1 MSEYKITCCS
11 TADMPAAYFEER
23 KIPYVCFHYRMDGVE
38 YPDDLGKT
46 MPFAEFYDRIS
57 KGAEPTT
64 AQVNAQQYMD
74 FFEPI
79 LKEGKDILHFTLSGG
94 ISGSVNSANIAKT
107 QLEEKYPDRKVIVID
122 SLEAS
127 SGFGMLV
134 DAALDKQE
142 EGLSL
147 EENAAWAEENKNR
160 LHHWFFSTDLTSF
173 IRGGRIS
180 KVSGFVGQAL
190 NICPLMNVNSEG
202 KLIPRN
208 KYRGKKQVIREMVKR
223 MEEHAQGGLSYNG
236 KCFMSCS
243 ACEEDAR
250 KVADIIEEKF
260 PNLNGKVVINS
271 IGTVIGSHTGP
282 GTVALFFWGMRE
294 QFRKVIRRKV
304 KHDETNIT
312 GYGSWNCQYYSG
324 SQRWNHDGCHGAV

>member
-11 TADMPAAYFEER
+11 TADMPASYFEER
-23 KIPYVCFHYRMDGVE
+23 NLPYVCFQYRMDGVE

-107 QLEEKYPDRKVIVID
+107 QMEEKYPERKIIVID
-122 SLEAS
+122 SLAAS

-147 EENAAWAEENKNR
+147 EENAAWAEENKNK

-250 KVADIIEEKF
+250 KVADMIEEKF
-260 PNLNGKVVINS
+260 PNLNGKVRINS
-271 IGTVIGSHTGP
+271 IGTVIGAHTGP
-282 GTVALFFWGMRE
+282 GTVALFFWGDERE
-294 QFRKVIRRKV
+294 I
-304 KHDETNIT
+304 
-312 GYGSWNCQYYSG
+312 
-324 SQRWNHDGCHGAV
+324 

>member
-11 TADMPAAYFEER
+11 TADMPASYFEER
-23 KIPYVCFHYRMDGVE
+23 NLPYVCFQYRMDGVE

-107 QLEEKYPDRKVIVID
+107 QMEEKYPERKIIVID
-122 SLEAS
+122 SLAAS

-147 EENAAWAEENKNR
+147 EENAAWAEENKNK

-190 NICPLMNVNSEG
+190 NICPLMNVNAEG

-250 KVADIIEEKF
+250 KVADMIEEKF
-260 PNLNGKVVINS
+260 PNLNGKVRINS
-271 IGTVIGSHTGP
+271 IGTVIGAHTGP
-282 GTVALFFWGMRE
+282 GTVALFFWGDERE
-294 QFRKVIRRKV
+294 I
-304 KHDETNIT
+304 
-312 GYGSWNCQYYSG
+312 
-324 SQRWNHDGCHGAV
+324 

>member
-11 TADMPAAYFEER
+11 TADMPASYFEER
-23 KIPYVCFHYRMDGVE
+23 KIPYVCFQYRMDGVE

-64 AQVNAQQYMD
+64 AQINAQQYMD

-107 QLEEKYPDRKVIVID
+107 QMEEKYPERKIIVID
-122 SLEAS
+122 SLAAS

-147 EENAAWAEENKNR
+147 EENAAWAEENKNK

-223 MEEHAQGGLSYNG
+223 MEQHAQGGLEYSG

-250 KVADIIEEKF
+250 KVADMIEEKF
-260 PNLNGKVVINS
+260 PNLNGKVRINS
-271 IGTVIGSHTGP
+271 IGTVIGAHTGP
-282 GTVALFFWGMRE
+282 GTVALFFWGDERE
-294 QFRKVIRRKV
+294 I
-304 KHDETNIT
+304 
-312 GYGSWNCQYYSG
+312 
-324 SQRWNHDGCHGAV
+324 

>member
-11 TADMPAAYFEER
+11 TADMPASYFEER
-23 KIPYVCFHYRMDGVE
+23 KIPYVCFHYMMDGVE

-46 MPFAEFYDRIS
+46 MPFSQFYQRIS
-57 KGAEPTT
+57 DGAEPTT

-74 FFEPI
+74 FFEPF

-94 ISGSVNSANIAKT
+94 ISGSVNSANIAKE
-107 QLEEKYPDRKVIVID
+107 QMEEKYPDRKVIVID
-122 SLEAS
+122 SLAAS

-134 DAALDKQE
+134 DAAVDNQE
-142 EGLSL
+142 QGMSL
-147 EENAAWAEENKNR
+147 EENAAWAEENKNK

-202 KLIPRN
+202 KLIPRS

-223 MEEHAQGGLSYNG
+223 MEQHAQGGLEYNG

-250 KVADIIEEKF
+250 KVVDMVEEKF
-260 PNLNGKVVINS
+260 PNLNGKVRINS
-271 IGTVIGSHTGP
+271 IGTVIGAHTGP
-282 GTVALFFWGMRE
+282 GTVALFFWGDERE
-294 QFRKVIRRKV
+294 L
-304 KHDETNIT
+304 
-312 GYGSWNCQYYSG
+312 
-324 SQRWNHDGCHGAV
+324 

>member
-94 ISGSVNSANIAKT
+94 ISGSVNSANIVKT

-122 SLEAS
+122 SLAAS

-282 GTVALFFWGMRE
+282 GTVALFFWG
-294 QFRKVIRRKV
+294 
-304 KHDETNIT
+304 DERTI
-312 GYGSWNCQYYSG
+312 
-324 SQRWNHDGCHGAV
+324 

>member
-1 MSEYKITCCS
+1 
-11 TADMPAAYFEER
+11 MPASYFEER
-23 KIPYVCFHYRMDGVE
+23 NLPYVCFQYRMDGVE

-107 QLEEKYPDRKVIVID
+107 QMEEKYPERKIIVID
-122 SLEAS
+122 SLAAS

-147 EENAAWAEENKNR
+147 EENAAWAEENKNK

-190 NICPLMNVNSEG
+190 NICPLMNVNAEG

-250 KVADIIEEKF
+250 KVADMIEEKF
-260 PNLNGKVVINS
+260 PNLNGKVRINS
-271 IGTVIGSHTGP
+271 IGTVIGAHTGP
-282 GTVALFFWGMRE
+282 GTVALFFWGDERE
-294 QFRKVIRRKV
+294 I
-304 KHDETNIT
+304 
-312 GYGSWNCQYYSG
+312 
-324 SQRWNHDGCHGAV
+324 

>member
-74 FFEPI
+74 FFELI

-122 SLEAS
+122 SLAAS

-282 GTVALFFWGMRE
+282 GTVALFFWG
-294 QFRKVIRRKV
+294 
-304 KHDETNIT
+304 DERTI
-312 GYGSWNCQYYSG
+312 
-324 SQRWNHDGCHGAV
+324 

>member
-23 KIPYVCFHYRMDGVE
+23 KIPYVCFHYRMHGVD
-38 YPDDLGKT
+38 YPDDLRKT

-122 SLEAS
+122 SLAAS

-282 GTVALFFWGMRE
+282 GTVALFFWG
-294 QFRKVIRRKV
+294 
-304 KHDETNIT
+304 DERTI
-312 GYGSWNCQYYSG
+312 
-324 SQRWNHDGCHGAV
+324 

>member
-1 MSEYKITCCS
+1 MSEYTITCCS

-94 ISGSVNSANIAKT
+94 ISGSVNSANIART
-107 QLEEKYPDRKVIVID
+107 QMEEKYPDRKVIVID
-122 SLEAS
+122 SLAAS

-134 DAALDKQE
+134 DAALDKQA

-147 EENAAWAEENKNR
+147 EENAAWAEENKNK

-223 MEEHAQGGLSYNG
+223 MEEHAQGGFSYNG

-260 PNLNGKVVINS
+260 PNLNGKVMINS

-282 GTVALFFWGMRE
+282 GTVALFFWG
-294 QFRKVIRRKV
+294 
-304 KHDETNIT
+304 DERTI
-312 GYGSWNCQYYSG
+312 
-324 SQRWNHDGCHGAV
+324 

>member
-11 TADMPAAYFEER
+11 TADMPASYFEER
-23 KIPYVCFHYRMDGVE
+23 NLPYVCFQYRMDGVE

-107 QLEEKYPDRKVIVID
+107 QMEEKYPERKIIVID
-122 SLEAS
+122 SLAAS

-147 EENAAWAEENKNR
+147 EENAAWAEENKNK

-190 NICPLMNVNSEG
+190 NICPLMNVNAEG

-223 MEEHAQGGLSYNG
+223 MEQHAQGGLSYNG

-250 KVADIIEEKF
+250 KVADMIEEKF
-260 PNLNGKVVINS
+260 PNLNGKVRINS
-271 IGTVIGSHTGP
+271 IGTVIGAHTGP
-282 GTVALFFWGMRE
+282 GTVALFFWGDERE
-294 QFRKVIRRKV
+294 I
-304 KHDETNIT
+304 
-312 GYGSWNCQYYSG
+312 
-324 SQRWNHDGCHGAV
+324 

>member
-46 MPFAEFYDRIS
+46 MPFVEFYDRIS

-122 SLEAS
+122 SLAAS

-282 GTVALFFWGMRE
+282 GTVALFFWG
-294 QFRKVIRRKV
+294 
-304 KHDETNIT
+304 DERTI
-312 GYGSWNCQYYSG
+312 
-324 SQRWNHDGCHGAV
+324 

>member
-11 TADMPAAYFEER
+11 TADMPASYFEER
-23 KIPYVCFHYRMDGVE
+23 KIPYVCFQYRMDGVE

-107 QLEEKYPDRKVIVID
+107 QMEEKYPERKIIVID
-122 SLEAS
+122 SLAAS

-147 EENAAWAEENKNR
+147 EENAAWAEENKNK

-223 MEEHAQGGLSYNG
+223 MEQHAQGGLEYSG

-250 KVADIIEEKF
+250 KVADMIEEKF
-260 PNLNGKVVINS
+260 PNLNGKVRINS
-271 IGTVIGSHTGP
+271 IGTVIGAHTGP
-282 GTVALFFWGMRE
+282 GTVALFFWGDERE
-294 QFRKVIRRKV
+294 I
-304 KHDETNIT
+304 
-312 GYGSWNCQYYSG
+312 
-324 SQRWNHDGCHGAV
+324 

>member
-122 SLEAS
+122 SLAAS

-173 IRGGRIS
+173 ILGGRIS

-282 GTVALFFWGMRE
+282 GTVALFFWG
-294 QFRKVIRRKV
+294 
-304 KHDETNIT
+304 DERTI
-312 GYGSWNCQYYSG
+312 
-324 SQRWNHDGCHGAV
+324 

>member
-1 MSEYKITCCS
+1 MSEYMITCCS

-122 SLEAS
+122 SLAAS

-282 GTVALFFWGMRE
+282 GTVALFFWG
-294 QFRKVIRRKV
+294 
-304 KHDETNIT
+304 DERTI
-312 GYGSWNCQYYSG
+312 
-324 SQRWNHDGCHGAV
+324 

>member
-1 MSEYKITCCS
+1 MFIFLEVKRMIVMSEYKITCCS
-11 TADMPAAYFEER
+11 TADMPASYFEER
-23 KIPYVCFHYRMDGVE
+23 NLPYVCFQYRMDGVE

-107 QLEEKYPDRKVIVID
+107 QMEEKYPERKIIVID
-122 SLEAS
+122 SLAAS

-147 EENAAWAEENKNR
+147 EENAAWAEENKNK

-190 NICPLMNVNSEG
+190 NICPLMNVNAEG

-250 KVADIIEEKF
+250 KVADLVEEKF
-260 PNLNGKVVINS
+260 PNLNGKVQINS

-282 GTVALFFWGMRE
+282 GTVALFFWG
-294 QFRKVIRRKV
+294 
-304 KHDETNIT
+304 DERTE
-312 GYGSWNCQYYSG
+312 
-324 SQRWNHDGCHGAV
+324 

>member
-11 TADMPAAYFEER
+11 TADMPASYFEER
-23 KIPYVCFHYRMDGVE
+23 KIPYICFQYRMDGVE

-57 KGAEPTT
+57 KGAKPTT
-64 AQVNAQQYMD
+64 AQINAQQYMD

-107 QLEEKYPDRKVIVID
+107 QMEEKYPERKIIVID
-122 SLEAS
+122 SLAAS

-142 EGLSL
+142 EGVSL
-147 EENAAWAEENKNR
+147 EENAAWAEENKNK

-223 MEEHAQGGLSYNG
+223 MEQHAQGGLSYNG

-250 KVADIIEEKF
+250 KVADVIEEKF
-260 PNLNGKVVINS
+260 PNLNGKVMINS
-271 IGTVIGSHTGP
+271 IGTVIGAHTGP
-282 GTVALFFWGMRE
+282 GTVALFFWGDERE
-294 QFRKVIRRKV
+294 L
-304 KHDETNIT
+304 
-312 GYGSWNCQYYSG
+312 
-324 SQRWNHDGCHGAV
+324 

>member
-11 TADMPAAYFEER
+11 TADMPASYFEER
-23 KIPYVCFHYRMDGVE
+23 NLPYVCFQYRMDGVE

-107 QLEEKYPDRKVIVID
+107 QMEEKYPERKIIVID
-122 SLEAS
+122 SLAAS

-147 EENAAWAEENKNR
+147 EENAAWAEENKNK

-190 NICPLMNVNSEG
+190 NICPLMNVNAEG

-223 MEEHAQGGLSYNG
+223 MEQHAQGGLEYSG

-250 KVADIIEEKF
+250 KVADMIEEKF
-260 PNLNGKVVINS
+260 PNLNGKVRINS
-271 IGTVIGSHTGP
+271 IGTVIGAHTGP
-282 GTVALFFWGMRE
+282 GTVALFFWGDER
-294 QFRKVIRRKV
+294 VI
-304 KHDETNIT
+304 
-312 GYGSWNCQYYSG
+312 
-324 SQRWNHDGCHGAV
+324 

>member
-11 TADMPAAYFEER
+11 TADMPASYFEER
-23 KIPYVCFHYRMDGVE
+23 NLPYVCFQYRMDGVE

-107 QLEEKYPDRKVIVID
+107 QMEEKYPERKIIVID
-122 SLEAS
+122 SLAAS

-147 EENAAWAEENKNR
+147 EENAAWAEEN
-160 LHHWFFSTDLTSF
+160 
-173 IRGGRIS
+173 
-180 KVSGFVGQAL
+180 
-190 NICPLMNVNSEG
+190 
-202 KLIPRN
+202 
-208 KYRGKKQVIREMVKR
+208 
-223 MEEHAQGGLSYNG
+223 
-236 KCFMSCS
+236 
-243 ACEEDAR
+243 
-250 KVADIIEEKF
+250 
-260 PNLNGKVVINS
+260 
-271 IGTVIGSHTGP
+271 
-282 GTVALFFWGMRE
+282 
-294 QFRKVIRRKV
+294 
-304 KHDETNIT
+304 
-312 GYGSWNCQYYSG
+312 
-324 SQRWNHDGCHGAV
+324 

>member
-122 SLEAS
+122 SLAAS

-160 LHHWFFSTDLTSF
+160 LYHWFFSTDLTSF

-282 GTVALFFWGMRE
+282 GTVALFFWG
-294 QFRKVIRRKV
+294 
-304 KHDETNIT
+304 DERTI
-312 GYGSWNCQYYSG
+312 
-324 SQRWNHDGCHGAV
+324 

>member
-11 TADMPAAYFEER
+11 TADMPASYFEER
-23 KIPYVCFHYRMDGVE
+23 NLPYVCFQYRMDGVE

-57 KGAEPTT
+57 KGAESTT

-107 QLEEKYPDRKVIVID
+107 QMEEKYPERKIIVID
-122 SLEAS
+122 SLAAS

-147 EENAAWAEENKNR
+147 EENAAWAEENKNK

-190 NICPLMNVNSEG
+190 NICPLMNVNAEG

-223 MEEHAQGGLSYNG
+223 MEQHAQGGLEYSG

-250 KVADIIEEKF
+250 KVADMIEEKF
-260 PNLNGKVVINS
+260 PNLNGKVRINS
-271 IGTVIGSHTGP
+271 IGTVIGAHTGP
-282 GTVALFFWGMRE
+282 GTVALFFWGDERE
-294 QFRKVIRRKV
+294 I
-304 KHDETNIT
+304 
-312 GYGSWNCQYYSG
+312 
-324 SQRWNHDGCHGAV
+324 

>member
-122 SLEAS
+122 SLAAYA
-127 SGFGMLV
+127 GFGMLV

-282 GTVALFFWGMRE
+282 GTVALFFWG
-294 QFRKVIRRKV
+294 
-304 KHDETNIT
+304 DERTI
-312 GYGSWNCQYYSG
+312 
-324 SQRWNHDGCHGAV
+324 

>member
-11 TADMPAAYFEER
+11 TADMPTSYFEER
-23 KIPYVCFHYRMDGVE
+23 NLPYVCFQYRMDGVE

-107 QLEEKYPDRKVIVID
+107 QMEEKYPERKIIVIE
-122 SLEAS
+122 SLAAS

-147 EENAAWAEENKNR
+147 EENAAWAEENKNK

-190 NICPLMNVNSEG
+190 NICPLMNVNAEG

-250 KVADIIEEKF
+250 KVADMIEEKF
-260 PNLNGKVVINS
+260 PNLNGKVRINS
-271 IGTVIGSHTGP
+271 IGTVIGAHTGP
-282 GTVALFFWGMRE
+282 GTVALFFWGDERE
-294 QFRKVIRRKV
+294 I
-304 KHDETNIT
+304 
-312 GYGSWNCQYYSG
+312 
-324 SQRWNHDGCHGAV
+324 

>member
-122 SLEAS
+122 SLAAS

-160 LHHWFFSTDLTSF
+160 LHHWFFYTDLTSF

-282 GTVALFFWGMRE
+282 GTVALFFWG
-294 QFRKVIRRKV
+294 
-304 KHDETNIT
+304 DERTI
-312 GYGSWNCQYYSG
+312 
-324 SQRWNHDGCHGAV
+324 

>member
-11 TADMPAAYFEER
+11 TADMPASYFEER
-23 KIPYVCFHYRMDGVE
+23 NLPYVCFQYRMDGVE

-107 QLEEKYPDRKVIVID
+107 QMEEKYPERKIIVID
-122 SLEAS
+122 SLAAS

-147 EENAAWAEENKNR
+147 EENAAWAEENKNK

-202 KLIPRN
+202 KLIPRS

-223 MEEHAQGGLSYNG
+223 MEQHAQGGLEYSG

-250 KVADIIEEKF
+250 KVADMIEEKF
-260 PNLNGKVVINS
+260 PNLNGKVRINS
-271 IGTVIGSHTGP
+271 IGTVIGAHTGP
-282 GTVALFFWGMRE
+282 GTVALFFWGDERE
-294 QFRKVIRRKV
+294 I
-304 KHDETNIT
+304 
-312 GYGSWNCQYYSG
+312 
-324 SQRWNHDGCHGAV
+324 

>member
-79 LKEGKDILHFTLSGG
+79 LKEGKDILHFTLPGG

-122 SLEAS
+122 SLAAS

-282 GTVALFFWGMRE
+282 GTVALFFWG
-294 QFRKVIRRKV
+294 
-304 KHDETNIT
+304 DERTI
-312 GYGSWNCQYYSG
+312 
-324 SQRWNHDGCHGAV
+324 

>member
-1 MSEYKITCCS
+1 MREYQITCCS
-11 TADMPAAYFEER
+11 TADMTAAYFEER

-46 MPFAEFYDRIS
+46 MSFAEFYDRIA

-107 QLEEKYPDRKVIVID
+107 QMEEKYPDRKVIVID
-122 SLEAS
+122 SLAAS

-134 DAALDKQE
+134 DAALDKQA

-147 EENAAWAEENKNR
+147 EENAAWAEENKNK

-282 GTVALFFWGMRE
+282 GTVALFFWG
-294 QFRKVIRRKV
+294 
-304 KHDETNIT
+304 DERTI
-312 GYGSWNCQYYSG
+312 
-324 SQRWNHDGCHGAV
+324 

>member
-122 SLEAS
+122 SLAAS

-190 NICPLMNVNSEG
+190 NICPLMNVKSEG

-282 GTVALFFWGMRE
+282 GTVALFFWG
-294 QFRKVIRRKV
+294 
-304 KHDETNIT
+304 DERTI
-312 GYGSWNCQYYSG
+312 
-324 SQRWNHDGCHGAV
+324 

>member
-1 MSEYKITCCS
+1 MFIFLEVKRMIVMSEYKITCCS
-11 TADMPAAYFEER
+11 TADMPASYFEER
-23 KIPYVCFHYRMDGVE
+23 NLPYVCFQYRMDGVE

-107 QLEEKYPDRKVIVID
+107 QMEEKYPERKIIVID
-122 SLEAS
+122 SLAAS

-147 EENAAWAEENKNR
+147 EENAAWAEENKNK

-202 KLIPRN
+202 KLIPRS

-223 MEEHAQGGLSYNG
+223 MEQHAQGGLEYSG

-250 KVADIIEEKF
+250 KVADMIEEKF
-260 PNLNGKVVINS
+260 PNLNGKVRINS
-271 IGTVIGSHTGP
+271 IGTVIGAHTGP
-282 GTVALFFWGMRE
+282 GTVALFFWGDERE
-294 QFRKVIRRKV
+294 I
-304 KHDETNIT
+304 
-312 GYGSWNCQYYSG
+312 
-324 SQRWNHDGCHGAV
+324 

>member
-122 SLEAS
+122 SLAAS

-223 MEEHAQGGLSYNG
+223 MEKHAQGGLSYNG

-282 GTVALFFWGMRE
+282 GTVALFFWG
-294 QFRKVIRRKV
+294 
-304 KHDETNIT
+304 DERTI
-312 GYGSWNCQYYSG
+312 
-324 SQRWNHDGCHGAV
+324 

>member
-11 TADMPAAYFEER
+11 TADMSAAYFEER

-122 SLEAS
+122 SLAAS

-282 GTVALFFWGMRE
+282 GTVALFFWG
-294 QFRKVIRRKV
+294 
-304 KHDETNIT
+304 DERTI
-312 GYGSWNCQYYSG
+312 
-324 SQRWNHDGCHGAV
+324 

>member
-122 SLEAS
+122 SLAAS

-250 KVADIIEEKF
+250 KVADIIGEKF

-282 GTVALFFWGMRE
+282 GTVALFFWG
-294 QFRKVIRRKV
+294 
-304 KHDETNIT
+304 DERTI
-312 GYGSWNCQYYSG
+312 
-324 SQRWNHDGCHGAV
+324 